1 MLTYNFANRILNL
14 MGGKSKEISTS
25 GVVRVGLSSTAPDR
39 DGTGFT
45 EPGEETGYERVL
57 LGDTAQ
63 SLSQLMGSA
72 VEGVITNTKNIF
84 FPKAIIDY
92 DDTIT
97 HFLIFSGTELVAFEE
112 LKTAIKPLEN
122 TVPIV
127 EVGNLELTL
136 E

>member
-14 MGGKSKEISTS
+14 MGAKINNISMS

-97 HFLIFSGTELVAFEE
+97 HFLIFIGADLVAFEE
-112 LKTAIKPLEN
+112 LKTPIKPWEN

>member
-14 MGGKSKEISTS
+14 MGAKINSISMG

-97 HFLIFSGTELVAFEE
+97 HFLIFIGTELVAFEE
-112 LKTAIKPLEN
+112 LKTPIKPWEN

>member
-14 MGGKSKEISTS
+14 MGAKISQISMS
-25 GVVRVGLSSTAPDR
+25 GTVRVGLSSTAPDR

-45 EPGEETGYERVL
+45 EPSEETGYERAL
-57 LGDTAQ
+57 LGDSSQGLT
-63 SLSQLMGSA
+63 QLMGSA
-72 VEGVITNTKNIF
+72 VEGVITNRKNIF

-92 DDTIT
+92 DTIT
-97 HFLIFSGTELVAFEE
+97 HFLIFIGSELVAFEE
-112 LKTAIKPLEN
+112 LQTAIKPLEN

-127 EVGNLELTL
+127 EIGNLELTL

>member
-14 MGGKSKEISTS
+14 MGAKINNISMN

-97 HFLIFSGTELVAFEE
+97 HFLIFIGTELVAFEE
-112 LKTAIKPLEN
+112 LKTPIKPWEN